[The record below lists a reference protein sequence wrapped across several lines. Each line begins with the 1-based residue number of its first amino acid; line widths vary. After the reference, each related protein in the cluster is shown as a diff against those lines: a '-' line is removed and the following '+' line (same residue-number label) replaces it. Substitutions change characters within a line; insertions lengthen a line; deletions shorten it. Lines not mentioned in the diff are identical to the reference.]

1 MAIAKTLASKRAM
14 NRSPET
20 INLLLTRR
28 SLLAA
33 KLVEPG
39 PTQEELQTI
48 LCCGARVPDHK
59 GVNPWRI
66 QVADRAT
73 QDTFHSQ
80 LPSLHSG
87 NSASLKKT
95 LSKEA
100 KTAPLLLI
108 VSSQTTSDRAPRI
121 EQLHS
126 GAAVCQNII
135 IAAAAFGYRSQWLT
149 EWFAYNDK
157 VKTLLGIPTTEDII
171 GFLYIGS
178 ESEIPKERPRPDL
191 SQIVSKLQLP

>member
-1 MAIAKTLASKRAM
+1 MAIAHRVGSKRAM
-14 NRSPET
+14 NCSPET
-20 INLLLTRR
+20 IDLLLARR

-33 KLVEPG
+33 KLIEPG
-39 PTQEELQTI
+39 PSQEELDTI
-48 LCCGARVPDHK
+48 LRCGTRVPDHK
-59 GVNPWRI
+59 GLNPWRI
-66 QVADRAT
+66 QVADRTT
-73 QDTFHSQ
+73 QDTFHAR
-80 LPSLHSG
+80 LPALHSG
-87 NSASLKKT
+87 DPASLVKT

-108 VSSQTTSDRAPRI
+108 VSSKTTSDRAPRS
-121 EQLHS
+121 EQLLS

-149 EWFAYNDK
+149 VWFAYNNE
-157 VKTLLGIPTTEDII
+157 VKTLLGIPTNEEII

-191 SQIVSKLQLP
+191 SNIVSKLQL